1 MMARRRRHLSNQGV
15 YHVYNRAE
23 LGTAIFANDAA
34 KGLFLEALFRTV
46 ELHGWELFAYAIM
59 TNHFHLLLST
69 PRGNLD
75 VGMHALQSD
84 FANKHKAFRGSIGHV
99 FQSRY
104 RADHCPA
111 GPLAAAR
118 MDYVHLNP
126 VRAGMT
132 SLERLAEYPW
142 TSYRSLRQPAY
153 RGLLALGVGLET
165 LHGLKDSPEGWLAY
179 ESRLRLTL
187 MSDQRPPTE
196 AELFGAVAA
205 RRRGALSEAQGPT
218 LRTAKGRS
226 ELIAEERARW
236 EAILDEILKA
246 EGLTR
251 EEMGG
256 RPASDAVKLAVALK
270 VRQRCPA
277 HSSWLA
283 QRLAMGSASNVRRLI
298 WAASPKGSGR

>member
-1 MMARRRRHLSNQGV
+1 MARRRRHLSNQGV

-23 LGTAIFANDAA
+23 LGAAIFATDAA
-34 KGLFLEALFRTV
+34 KGLFLEVLFRAA

-111 GPLAAAR
+111 GPLAASR

-132 SLERLAEYPW
+132 SLEVLAQYPW
-142 TSYRSLRQPAY
+142 TSYRSLRKPAH
-153 RGLLALGVGLET
+153 RGLLALGVGLES

-179 ESRLRLTL
+179 ETRLRLTL
-187 MSDQRPPTE
+187 LSGQRPPTE

-205 RRRGALSEAQGPT
+205 RRRGALSEAKGPAS
-218 LRTAKGRS
+218 RKAKGRA
-226 ELIAEERARW
+226 ELLADEQARW
-236 EAILDEILKA
+236 DSILDEVLQA

-251 EEMGG
+251 DEMG
-256 RPASDAVKLAVALK
+256 RRSASDAAKVAVAFK
-270 VRQRCPA
+270 VKQRCPA
-277 HSSWLA
+277 YSSWLA
-283 QRLAMGSASNVRRLI
+283 QRLAMGSASNVRRLL
-298 WAASPKGSGR
+298 WVFSPKGSGR